1 MLRSKLAVAAVLALL
16 AAPAGAIEC
25 PGLMG
30 DIDAALAANPQLT
43 EAQLAQV
50 RDYRERGEAFHNED
64 DHEASVSY
72 LELALDILLQR

>member
-1 MLRSKLAVAAVLALL
+1 MLKSKLVVAAVLALL
-16 AAPAGAIEC
+16 ATPAWAIEC

-43 EAQLAQV
+43 EVQLAQA
-50 RDYRERGEAFHNED
+50 REYRKLGEDYHKAD